1 MRRRNQPWVANAV
14 RLAAGAALA
23 CCLGGGTAQAQKAY
37 VTNSGD
43 GVVTTTTMSVIDTA
57 TDRIVGGPITVGTHP
72 GDVAFT
78 PDGRRAYVAN
88 ERSDTLSVID
98 ATSDTVLGPPIAI
111 CDSPWAVAVAP
122 DGKRVYV
129 GCAATVA
136 VLDAQT
142 NLVLGTEIP
151 VGSAVFGIA
160 VSPDSKR
167 VYASGIDEGTVSVIN
182 AETRAVIDTLTVG
195 HGPWGLA
202 LTPDGKKL
210 YVADRRT
217 GSGAGSAI
225 DTATGTVTG
234 PLIATSNET
243 GGVAV
248 TPDGRKAYFTNKSQA
263 SVSVLDT
270 RTDAVLATLAVGGEP
285 QGVAIT
291 PDGRKAYVVNY
302 LGQSVSV
309 IDTASDTV
317 AADTIAL
324 GFSSLV
330 AGLFIQPKL
339 FAGTPGTR
347 NCAGQS
353 LSAEA
358 RRYGGTSA
366 AARALGYGT
375 VAKMQTAIRL
385 YCAR

>member
-1 MRRRNQPWVANAV
+1 MRRRNEPWLANAV
-14 RLAAGAALA
+14 RLAAGATLA
-23 CCLGGGTAQAQKAY
+23 CCLGGAAQAQKAY
-37 VTNSGD
+37 ITHSGSLGGPGNS
-43 GVVTTTTMSVIDTA
+43 MSVLDTA
-57 TDRIVGGPITVGTHP
+57 TDRIVGEPITVGIRP
-72 GDVAFT
+72 AGVAFT
-78 PDGRRAYVAN
+78 PDGKRAYVVNQGDDNVA
-88 ERSDTLSVID
+88 VID
-98 ATSDTVLGPPIAI
+98 TRTDTVLNPPIAVG
-111 CDSPWAVAVAP
+111 DQPWAVAVAP

-129 GCAATVA
+129 TNIRSVS
-136 VLDAQT
+136 VIDPLT
-142 NLVLGTEIP
+142 NLVVGDPIP
-151 VGSAVFGIA
+151 VGESPFGIA

-167 VYASGIDEGTVSVIN
+167 VYVASYDDGTVSVIN
-182 AETRAVIDTLTVG
+182 AETRTVLDTLAVG
-195 HGPWGLA
+195 PGAWGVA

-210 YVADRRT
+210 YVTDSGT
-217 GSGAGSAI
+217 DGGSGSVI
-225 DTATGTVTG
+225 DTATGAVTK
-234 PLIATSNET
+234 PLIATSTTTE
-243 GGVAV
+243 GVAV
-248 TPDGRKAYFTNKSQA
+248 TPDGRKAYFTNSVQDT
-263 SVSVLDT
+263 VSVLDT
-270 RTDAVLATLAVGGEP
+270 GTDAVLATLAVGDAP
-285 QGVAIT
+285 HGVAFT

-302 LGQSVSV
+302 RGQNVSV

-358 RRYGGTSA
+358 RRYGSTGA
-366 AARALGYGT
+366 AAKALGYGT